1 MKNYKKN
8 CWENREKLEK
18 INHKI
23 NKHEIIERINKKKKT
38 RIRNTS
44 WNKGTWRNRNKFK
57 KLETTIMKKRF
68 WDDIE
73 DQETLEILNI

>member
-23 NKHEIIERINKKKKT
+23 KKHEIIERINKKKKT

-44 WNKGTWRNRNKFK
+44 
-57 KLETTIMKKRF
+57 
-68 WDDIE
+68 
-73 DQETLEILNI
+73 

>member
-23 NKHEIIERINKKKKT
+23 KKHEIIERINKKK
-38 RIRNTS
+38 
-44 WNKGTWRNRNKFK
+44 NKNQKYLMKQRHLK
-57 KLETTIMKKRF
+57 K
-68 WDDIE
+68 
-73 DQETLEILNI
+73 